1 MLTEPSA
8 RETTLPPPRDLTF
21 AETDWDVLSRCWHPV
36 AWSEAVEPPAPGGR
50 GKPLSVRLL
59 DVPLVVW
66 RTAEGKVAV
75 ARDLCPHR
83 GTPLSL
89 GWTEGETVICPYHG
103 FRFAPDGAC
112 RLIPAH
118 PDRPIP
124 PRMRVATFPAV
135 ERFGLVWTRLA
146 GDLPAEEGLPVFPAW
161 DDPAWQRVTPPFV
174 DIAGSAGR
182 QVEGFLDVAH
192 FAWVHAETFAD
203 PDNPV
208 VPPYK
213 VTPTERGVESHY
225 WSTVPN
231 WPKGQEKPTPEGFL
245 WLRHFQ
251 VFPPFCALL
260 TIHFPGEDRLC
271 ILNAASPVS
280 ARKTRLFVPI
290 AKNFG
295 VNDPVEPVHAFN
307 ARIFAEDQAIVERQ
321 KPEDLPLDLTFE
333 AHILADRMSVAYRQ
347 LLARMGLGRGFT
359 A

>member
-8 RETTLPPPRDLTF
+8 RETSLPPPRDLTF

-213 VTPTERGVESHY
+213 VTSTERGVESHY
-225 WSTVPN
+225 
-231 WPKGQEKPTPEGFL
+231 
-245 WLRHFQ
+245 
-251 VFPPFCALL
+251 
-260 TIHFPGEDRLC
+260 
-271 ILNAASPVS
+271 
-280 ARKTRLFVPI
+280 
-290 AKNFG
+290 
-295 VNDPVEPVHAFN
+295 
-307 ARIFAEDQAIVERQ
+307 
-321 KPEDLPLDLTFE
+321 
-333 AHILADRMSVAYRQ
+333 
-347 LLARMGLGRGFT
+347 
-359 A
+359 